1 MIGTE
6 IPERET
12 VQVPAMSR
20 IAERTEVC
28 VVRRRDEDPAAW
40 AQHSMKLFHGP
51 NYVKHVFNYVNGPQ
65 RLEGTVAEGIGKV
78 VKIADDVGAAA
89 WIAVNANRPG
99 IFVDAAADVE
109 SSLRHHANCGADAL
123 VRAGPPGPAVRIE
136 LKADAGVGRGP
147 GGPPHSATAASGIP
161 PVYPQRSQL
170 DRE

>member
-6 IPERET
+6 IPERKT

-20 IAERTEVC
+20 IAEGTEVC

-51 NYVKHVFNYVNGPQ
+51 NYVGYVFNYVNGPQ

-78 VKIADDVGAAA
+78 VKIADDVGPAA

-109 SSLRHHANCGADAL
+109 SKLRHHANCGADAL
-123 VRAGPPGPAVRIE
+123 VRAGPPGPAAVRIE
-136 LKADAGVGRGP
+136 LKADEGVGRGP
-147 GGPPHSATAASGIP
+147 GGPPHGATGASGI
-161 PVYPQRSQL
+161 
-170 DRE
+170 